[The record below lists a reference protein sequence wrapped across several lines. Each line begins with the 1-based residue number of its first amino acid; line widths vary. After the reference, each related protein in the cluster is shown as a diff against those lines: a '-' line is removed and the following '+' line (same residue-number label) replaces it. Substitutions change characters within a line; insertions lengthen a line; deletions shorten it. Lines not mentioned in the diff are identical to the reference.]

1 VTNTEAPVSSIR
13 ALATLLGLMVTAGCG
28 GNSDGF
34 ERFPVEGTITLDGSP
49 LKSGTITF
57 IAQQQG
63 ASSSVDVT
71 DGAFH
76 LGKSDGLSPG
86 PYKVEI
92 FSIQPTGKKVPSAED
107 PQTLIDET
115 TNLVP
120 RQYNVQ
126 SQLKAEIPPGGT
138 KEPLTFSLSSV
149 PMKRAKR

>member
-1 VTNTEAPVSSIR
+1 VINTEPRTPRIRGLAP
-13 ALATLLGLMVTAGCG
+13 LLVLMAFTGCG
-28 GNSDGF
+28 GNPDGF
-34 ERFPVEGTITLDGSP
+34 ERFLVDGTITLDGSP

-63 ASSSVDVT
+63 ASSSIEVT

-76 LGKSDGLSPG
+76 LDRRDGLSPG
-86 PYKVEI
+86 PYRVEI
-92 FSIQPTGKKVPSAED
+92 FSIQPTGKKVPSSED

-126 SQLKAEIPPGGT
+126 SKLKAEIPPGGP
-138 KEPLTFSLSSV
+138 EGPIPFSLTSAR
-149 PMKRAKR
+149 MNRAKR